1 MHAWMHTCA
10 HTHTRRQTEGRTD
23 GRTDLHT
30 YRLHTGSRIPHWC
43 MHVDRDVAS
52 CCEEEREREIHPNQS
67 THGGLTFMVWKITSG
82 LDIAPQM
89 QNQENHFD
97 VERF

>member
-43 MHVDRDVAS
+43 MHVDIDRDVAS
-52 CCEEEREREIHPNQS
+52 CCEEGRERDSPQS
-67 THGGLTFMVWKITSG
+67 KHTWRSHIYGLE
-82 LDIAPQM
+82 D
-89 QNQENHFD
+89 HFRIGHSPAD
-97 VERF
+97 AKSREPF